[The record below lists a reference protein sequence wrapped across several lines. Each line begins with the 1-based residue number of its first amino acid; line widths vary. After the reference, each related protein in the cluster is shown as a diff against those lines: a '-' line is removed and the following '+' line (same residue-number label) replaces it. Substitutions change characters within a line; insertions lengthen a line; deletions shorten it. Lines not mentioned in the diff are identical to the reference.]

1 MIETLW
7 SNSSNK
13 NKSARSSLTYS
24 SNRYSKPSTEGS
36 ENSVLNKSRKD
47 LSDITEGDNSNDIN
61 DQED

>member
-24 SNRYSKPSTEGS
+24 SNCNSKPSTEGS

-47 LSDITEGDNSNDIN
+47 LSDITEGDNSNYIN